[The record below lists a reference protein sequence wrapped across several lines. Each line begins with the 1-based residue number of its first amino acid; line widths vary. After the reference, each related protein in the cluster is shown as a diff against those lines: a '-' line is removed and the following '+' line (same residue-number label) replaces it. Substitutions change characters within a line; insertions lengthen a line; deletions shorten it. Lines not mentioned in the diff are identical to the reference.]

1 MDEVHEFV
9 SETLYTAKCVRCEE
23 RSYFKLDGQYLTKKP
38 AREKAGADQS
48 RARHRGRH
56 LLPACTRPPRR
67 PGRGCGM
74 VGFKAAL
81 RPNSWNSTMA

>member
-38 AREKAGADQS
+38 ARAKKPARTS
-48 RARHRGRH
+48 RARGTGGGTFCRHAPGHRGDRV
-56 LLPACTRPPRR
+56 A
-67 PGRGCGM
+67 G
-74 VGFKAAL
+74 AA
-81 RPNSWNSTMA
+81 W